1 MEALK
6 LLFVPL
12 EGDRGQR
19 QLSIMELLH
28 VSTVRR
34 QSSSVSVTSN
44 GWDGP
49 TGFAM
54 LTHHTGQRMRIYPC
68 ISIHLCTLRGGRV
81 VKGQEGAGTEAFL
94 GGKSGERAQPRLSRA
109 DDP

>member
-6 LLFVPL
+6 VLFVPL
-12 EGDRGQR
+12 EGIGAQR

-54 LTHHTGQRMRIYPC
+54 LTHHTGQRMRIDLY
-68 ISIHLCTLRGGRV
+68 ISVQYVLCVGVELLRDR
-81 VKGQEGAGTEAFL
+81 KGPARDHWVEN
-94 GGKSGERAQPRLSRA
+94 
-109 DDP
+109 

>member
-1 MEALK
+1 MIDRRARSLFTPTHGITLEALK

-12 EGDRGQR
+12 GGDGRQR
-19 QLSIMELLH
+19 QLSIMELVH

-34 QSSSVSVTSN
+34 QSSSVSVASN

-54 LTHHTGQRMRIYPC
+54 LTHHTGQRMRIDLY
-68 ISIHLCTLRGGRV
+68 ISVQYVLCVGVEWLRDR
-81 VKGQEGAGTEAFL
+81 KGP
-94 GGKSGERAQPRLSRA
+94 ERRPF
-109 DDP
+109 